1 MVAVGEGVAAEEL
14 MDVRNSLTE
23 CYIYNC
29 TSIDD
34 QEIKG
39 ISSREKVTFLKIYGL
54 IQGLLLTGAF

>member
-14 MDVRNSLTE
+14 MEVRNSLTE

-34 QEIKG
+34 
-39 ISSREKVTFLKIYGL
+39 
-54 IQGLLLTGAF
+54 